1 LGIKEKRQ
9 ENGEEEGNVF
19 IGTKWWTIYSK
30 KMKTTRRGIE
40 DTIKENREECMLM
53 GGNFN
58 GKIGKRVQEEHEI
71 GKRRKDREKYIL
83 PEEPV
88 CQWRSGAIESKRK
101 MDEYRAD
108 WKGQRHRQARK
119 KGENQK

>member
-1 LGIKEKRQ
+1 MMDNIQQKDEDNTKRY
-9 ENGEEEGNVF
+9 
-19 IGTKWWTIYSK
+19 I
-30 KMKTTRRGIE
+30 RG
-40 DTIKENREECMLM
+40 IKENREECMLM

-88 CQWRSGAIESKRK
+88 CQ
-101 MDEYRAD
+101 
-108 WKGQRHRQARK
+108 
-119 KGENQK
+119 

>member
-1 LGIKEKRQ
+1 
-9 ENGEEEGNVF
+9 
-19 IGTKWWTIYSK
+19 
-30 KMKTTRRGIE
+30 MKTTRRGIE

-58 GKIGKRVQEEHEI
+58 GKIGKRVQEELI

-88 CQWRSGAIESKRK
+88 CQ
-101 MDEYRAD
+101 
-108 WKGQRHRQARK
+108 
-119 KGENQK
+119 